1 MKPGNNTRVRSSP
14 LKPPFVSVV
23 LWFGSGSVGA
33 GRGNGNQSKE
43 RWRHKHNTRTAIVSG
58 CQVNLKDS
66 KTGRKLG
73 KEWRMEV
80 THRELGEKLHCVC
93 KCQPHELP
101 HATCEGSLTR
111 ASAYYTPEFARRA
124 VFHMSR
130 LVDVQEVYRLVQEN
144 PQVQDNPR
152 CEQGCECK
160 QVQRWNKELSCF
172 DCMCD
177 QHGNIFAA
185 EQGGSMEAMSDEH
198 RIAQLD
204 PQERDKILRQLS
216 LVHSSTGHGSY
227 HLLVQA
233 LKRQQ
238 ARPEVL
244 ALARTFRCSACE
256 ERKRPDPRSRANLK
270 VFTDRWKSIQV
281 DAAFWR
287 NPRDNK
293 QSQFVVL
300 LDEASRFMVTALIP
314 GHKRGIS
321 PQEYIEIFEQKWKP
335 YFGVPDVVRSDPEG
349 AWRSQVIQDYF
360 TGQGTMLDI
369 IPAKAHW
376 NLSNVER
383 SIQWVKELLSKLAQ
397 DTDMDVSN
405 LLSHATYIWNQ
416 HENVRGYSPFQ
427 HALGRHPDSEGRFF
441 ENMLHDVPMEMIQH
455 PDGEM
460 EQAAHLRTL
469 AAKQFLDWQL
479 KDKLGRARNSRHHS
493 FKDLCP
499 GDLVFYW
506 RTQILGNEKQS
517 WNRGRYVGPARV
529 LALETRNDEDGRLS
543 PSSVAWLVKG
553 NRIVKV
559 AIEQIRHASAR
570 EQNLHELTRPPQL
583 PRTFTELLGDVKR
596 GVYHDHVEDGPKPYK
611 RAAIE
616 PEEGD
621 HPTGR
626 RRYESKQPP
635 ARQDFRGR
643 AQGNRPEIP
652 DTQDYSPS
660 LPPEPREPSPRSRSR
675 SPRGSMPQSSSWQE
689 EVHSSFWARTES
701 SFWQHSQ
708 SCVEIDIE
716 LPRHDRGWKKLFK
729 NSQSFFI
736 SALKRKSIEVSERRL
751 SQEEHEQFQG
761 AKQVEVDKF
770 IASEALQALPPHL
783 RPNKEQA
790 LRMRWILVWKKKE
803 DGSVKPKARAVV
815 LGYQDPDYANRPT
828 FAPTM
833 TRQTRQVLLQW
844 AANHQA
850 EVKKGDVAAAFLQGR
865 EFARDLYLIPTPEI
879 CTAMNIAPES
889 VVKMR
894 KACYGLVEA
903 RIEWFETMNTFLQSQ
918 GLEQLKSD
926 PCCWRLRDP
935 TTGQTV
941 GLVLG
946 HVDDFLFS
954 GLPQNKQWEAAER
967 SIRERFNWG
976 EWEVNDF
983 VQCGVRVRAQKD
995 HSFWLDQEKYVQ
1007 DIQEINI
1014 PKNRRETPK
1023 ESTTDAEKTELR
1035 GLLGALAWH
1044 TSQVGFRFSSY
1055 TSLYLS
1061 EVNSSTVETLIEV
1074 NMLLRKIRNVSHEPM
1089 KIFPFEEHENP
1100 QLYCWTDASNQ
1111 NRHDGSSTKGVLVGM
1126 SGGKLESGEID
1137 RVSPWFWQSGKIDR
1151 VCRSPGSS
1159 EARAFIDGEDILHM
1173 LRFQWG
1179 EIIGHEVDIHDI
1191 DNHVSRVGGVL
1202 ITDSRNVY
1210 DRVEKP
1216 YITPKGAQRRVD
1228 LELLTIKEAQA
1239 RTKLRIRWVSS
1250 QAMLA
1255 NSLTKKGE
1263 DVQLGRFVQMG
1274 QVWRIVD
1281 DQNMFSGRKRIAM
1294 GKSVLE

>member
-1 MKPGNNTRVRSSP
+1 
-14 LKPPFVSVV
+14 
-23 LWFGSGSVGA
+23 
-33 GRGNGNQSKE
+33 
-43 RWRHKHNTRTAIVSG
+43 
-58 CQVNLKDS
+58 
-66 KTGRKLG
+66 
-73 KEWRMEV
+73 MEV
-80 THRELGEKLHCVC
+80 MT
-93 KCQPHELP
+93 
-101 HATCEGSLTR
+101 
-111 ASAYYTPEFARRA
+111 
-124 VFHMSR
+124 
-130 LVDVQEVYRLVQEN
+130 
-144 PQVQDNPR
+144 
-152 CEQGCECK
+152 
-160 QVQRWNKELSCF
+160 
-172 DCMCD
+172 
-177 QHGNIFAA
+177 
-185 EQGGSMEAMSDEH
+185 DEH

-238 ARPEVL
+238 ARPQVL

-360 TGQGTMLDI
+360 TG
-369 IPAKAHW
+369 
-376 NLSNVER
+376 
-383 SIQWVKELLSKLAQ
+383 
-397 DTDMDVSN
+397 
-405 LLSHATYIWNQ
+405 
-416 HENVRGYSPFQ
+416 
-427 HALGRHPDSEGRFF
+427 
-441 ENMLHDVPMEMIQH
+441 
-455 PDGEM
+455 
-460 EQAAHLRTL
+460 
-469 AAKQFLDWQL
+469 
-479 KDKLGRARNSRHHS
+479 
-493 FKDLCP
+493 
-499 GDLVFYW
+499 DLVFYW

-559 AIEQIRHASAR
+559 
-570 EQNLHELTRPPQL
+570 
-583 PRTFTELLGDVKR
+583 
-596 GVYHDHVEDGPKPYK
+596 
-611 RAAIE
+611 
-616 PEEGD
+616 
-621 HPTGR
+621 
-626 RRYESKQPP
+626 
-635 ARQDFRGR
+635 
-643 AQGNRPEIP
+643 
-652 DTQDYSPS
+652 
-660 LPPEPREPSPRSRSR
+660 
-675 SPRGSMPQSSSWQE
+675 
-689 EVHSSFWARTES
+689 
-701 SFWQHSQ
+701 
-708 SCVEIDIE
+708 
-716 LPRHDRGWKKLFK
+716 
-729 NSQSFFI
+729 
-736 SALKRKSIEVSERRL
+736 SERRL

-761 AKQVEVDKF
+761 AKKVEVDKF

-844 AANHQA
+844 AANHRA

-903 RIEWFETMNTFLQSQ
+903 PIEWFETMNTFLRSQ

-941 GLVLG
+941 GLVSG

-954 GLPQNKQWEAAER
+954 GLPQNQQWEAAER

-1035 GLLGALAWH
+1035 GLLGALDKAAH
-1044 TSQVGFRFSSY
+1044 
-1055 TSLYLS
+1055 
-1061 EVNSSTVETLIEV
+1061 
-1074 NMLLRKIRNVSHEPM
+1074 
-1089 KIFPFEEHENP
+1089 
-1100 QLYCWTDASNQ
+1100 
-1111 NRHDGSSTKGVLVGM
+1111 
-1126 SGGKLESGEID
+1126 
-1137 RVSPWFWQSGKIDR
+1137 
-1151 VCRSPGSS
+1151 
-1159 EARAFIDGEDILHM
+1159 
-1173 LRFQWG
+1173 
-1179 EIIGHEVDIHDI
+1179 
-1191 DNHVSRVGGVL
+1191 
-1202 ITDSRNVY
+1202 
-1210 DRVEKP
+1210 
-1216 YITPKGAQRRVD
+1216 
-1228 LELLTIKEAQA
+1228 
-1239 RTKLRIRWVSS
+1239 
-1250 QAMLA
+1250 
-1255 NSLTKKGE
+1255 
-1263 DVQLGRFVQMG
+1263 QMG
-1274 QVWRIVD
+1274 
-1281 DQNMFSGRKRIAM
+1281 
-1294 GKSVLE
+1294 